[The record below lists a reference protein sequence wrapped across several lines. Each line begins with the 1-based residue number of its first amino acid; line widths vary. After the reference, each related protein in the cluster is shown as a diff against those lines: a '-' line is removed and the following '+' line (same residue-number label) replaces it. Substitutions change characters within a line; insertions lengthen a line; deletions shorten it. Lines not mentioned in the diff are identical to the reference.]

1 MSVILVCNFKLH
13 DTMTYGNVGSN
24 HRLVKYTIYRFC
36 WYTKQ
41 KVQNS
46 SICFP
51 SEWKLRVQNIAH
63 NILKQNLKVRDF
75 QNENGIM
82 SFVAL
87 SLLS

>member
-36 WYTKQ
+36 WCTKL

-46 SICFP
+46 STFF
-51 SEWKLRVQNIAH
+51 EWKLRVQNISY
-63 NILKQNLKVRDF
+63 NIIKQNLKVRDF
-75 QNENGIM
+75 QNEKGIM
-82 SFVAL
+82 SLVVL